1 MWIVTGIMS
10 MIFCIIG
17 WGMASKRNKIA
28 DWASVGSLSFVAVTL
43 LMEYRM
49 ILNWV
54 NKEDWSALM
63 DVVPSMFSILCG
75 YVAFGECRDNYEK
88 QEISGLK

>member
-54 NKEDWSALM
+54 NKEDWMWFRLCFRSC
-63 DVVPSMFSILCG
+63 VVMWLLCFSRMPG
-75 YVAFGECRDNYEK
+75 
-88 QEISGLK
+88 

>member
-1 MWIVTGIMS
+1 
-10 MIFCIIG
+10 
-17 WGMASKRNKIA
+17 MASKRNKIA

-49 ILNWV
+49 VLNWV
-54 NKEDWSALM
+54 KKRRLECIDGCGSVYVFDLVW
-63 DVVPSMFSILCG
+63 LCG
-75 YVAFGECRDNYEK
+75 YYAFGECRDNYEK

>member
-75 YVAFGECRDNYEK
+75 YYAFGECRDNYEK

>member
-43 LMEYRM
+43 LMECIDGCGSVYVFD
-49 ILNWV
+49 LVW
-54 NKEDWSALM
+54 
-63 DVVPSMFSILCG
+63 LCG
-75 YVAFGECRDNYEK
+75 YYAFGECRDNYEK

>member
-43 LMEYRM
+43 LMEYRK

-54 NKEDWSALM
+54 K
-63 DVVPSMFSILCG
+63 
-75 YVAFGECRDNYEK
+75 K
-88 QEISGLK
+88 

>member
-54 NKEDWSALM
+54 NKEDWSAL
-63 DVVPSMFSILCG
+63 ILCG
-75 YVAFGECRDNYEK
+75 YVVIMLLANAGIIMKNRK
-88 QEISGLK
+88 